1 MKRTRILAAGIAV
14 SMMALAYVPQAI
26 AETERGEL
34 LASSC
39 FACHSIDL
47 EEPGN
52 MPNLVGYPR
61 DLMISQMQA
70 FKDGS
75 RVGTIMNRH
84 AKGYTDEE
92 IVLIA
97 DHYSTI
103 Q

>member
-1 MKRTRILAAGIAV
+1 MKRSRILTAGIAA
-14 SMMALAYVPQAI
+14 SMMALAYVPQA
-26 AETERGEL
+26 AADVERGQL
-34 LASSC
+34 LATSC
-39 FACHSIDL
+39 FSCHSIDGT
-47 EEPGN
+47 GN

-75 RVGTIMNRH
+75 RPATIMDRH
-84 AKGYTDEE
+84 SKGYTDEE

-97 DHYSTI
+97 DYYATL